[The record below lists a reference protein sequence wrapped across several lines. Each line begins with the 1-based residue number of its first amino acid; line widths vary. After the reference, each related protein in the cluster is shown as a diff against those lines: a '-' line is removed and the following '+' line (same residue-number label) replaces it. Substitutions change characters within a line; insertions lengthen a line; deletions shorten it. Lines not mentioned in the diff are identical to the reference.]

1 MLLISNTIYYNDL
14 NKLEFSVPENASKQV
29 TTCMVNW
36 FLIRR
41 FLKIFLYIFL
51 GKELTPLWTNPN
63 IRHSDLNK
71 LESRVHDD
79 TLTQI

>member
-36 FLIRR
+36 FLIR

-51 GKELTPLWTNPN
+51 GKELTSLWTNPN

-71 LESRVHDD
+71 LESTAHDD
-79 TLTQI
+79 TLTQV